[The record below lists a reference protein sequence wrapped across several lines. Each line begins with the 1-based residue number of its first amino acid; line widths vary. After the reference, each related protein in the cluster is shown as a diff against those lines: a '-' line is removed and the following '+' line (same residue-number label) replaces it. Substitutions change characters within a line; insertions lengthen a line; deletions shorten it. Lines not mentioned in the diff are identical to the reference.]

1 MNLLTQ
7 QFLTKN
13 AAVKGIS
20 AAAFSTFLV
29 CGHLY
34 CGKIFKFSSK

>member
-7 QFLTKN
+7 QLLTKK
-13 AAVKGIS
+13 AATEGIS
-20 AAAFSTFLV
+20 SAAFSTFLV
-29 CGHLY
+29 SGHLY